1 MDWQSIFNS
10 DRPFTKFI
18 APLIALV
25 VTVAS
30 VISWFNTSMDAD
42 SRAYINSA
50 LIMVLT
56 YYFTKSD

>member
-1 MDWQSIFNS
+1 MDWQNLFN
-10 DRPFTKFI
+10 DERPFTKFI

-30 VISWFNTSMDAD
+30 VISWFNTDMDGE
-42 SRAYINSA
+42 SKAYINSA